1 MNLIYKHQ
9 NSSFSLSVSEIE
21 NKALQKKIDLALR
34 DIFKGFIVSQ
44 NETVVCEFLF
54 TDNIEKFIKDT
65 QFVRVKDIKVGNNQT
80 HFKDNELNFL
90 IDNSNPFKVIVNVV
104 NNETFK
110 SSLRIFNKAYKTN
123 IELQITTFYYR
134 IFLLF
139 SQLWN
144 LENNCSY
151 IHASAIE
158 VNGRSMLFTADSGV
172 GKSALLFQL
181 SQEEGA
187 KFIADDLTIIS
198 DKSESYFQGRCL
210 SVKPYHLKYYSF
222 LAEKLKQLMRST
234 QRLQW
239 RIINDNRLTY
249 RITPTELF
257 DYICEKSEIK
267 RIVHLCNHS
276 KGIFEIKEISS
287 DDLIGFT
294 IPILTNELFL
304 ANYKLDTVAS
314 LPNSPFQSTDKMY
327 AATKNI
333 FSQAFNDVE
342 IKLILVPYHSNPIDL
357 FNFLKKEGCLN

>member
-9 NSSFSLSVSEIE
+9 NSSFSVSVSEIE
-21 NKALQKKIDLALR
+21 NKDLRKKIDLSLR
-34 DIFKGFIVSQ
+34 DVFNGFIVSQ
-44 NETVVCEFLF
+44 NETVVLEFLF

-65 QFVRVKDIKVGNNQT
+65 EFVRVKDIKAGNNQT

-104 NNETFK
+104 DNETFK

-151 IHASAIE
+151 IHASAVE
-158 VNGRSMLFTADSGV
+158 VNGRSVLFTADSGV

-181 SQEEGA
+181 SQDKDF

-198 DKSESYFQGRCL
+198 DKSESFFQGRCL

-222 LAEKLKQLMRST
+222 LAEKLKVLMGSI
-234 QRLQW
+234 QKLQW
-239 RIINDNRLTY
+239 RIINDNRMTY
-249 RITPTELF
+249 RIASTDLF
-257 DYICEKSEIK
+257 DKTCEKSEIK
-267 RIVHLCNHS
+267 RIIHLCNHS
-276 KGIFEIKEISS
+276 KETFEIKNISS
-287 DDLIGFT
+287 DELIGFT

-304 ANYKLDTVAS
+304 ANHKLNTVAS
-314 LPNSPFQSTDKMY
+314 LPNSPFQSADKMY
-327 AATKNI
+327 TASKNI
-333 FSQAFNDVE
+333 FSSAFKDVE
-342 IKLILVPYHSNPIDL
+342 LKLVLVPYQSSPIEL
-357 FNFLKKEGCLN
+357 FNLLKQEGCLN

>member
-1 MNLIYKHQ
+1 MVASYIHKDVA
-9 NSSFSLSVSEIE
+9 FKVSVTEIE
-21 NKALQKKIDLALR
+21 NSNLQLTIFNALKDV
-34 DIFKGFIVSQ
+34 FKGFSIVESDH
-44 NETVVCEFLF
+44 VAMEFTF

-65 QFVRVKDIKVGNNQT
+65 EFVRVKDIKVGNNQT

-90 IDNSNPFKVIVNVV
+90 IDNSNPFKVTVNVV
-104 NNETFK
+104 DNETFK

-151 IHASAIE
+151 IHSSAVE
-158 VNGRSMLFTADSGV
+158 VNGRSILFTADSGV
-172 GKSALLFQL
+172 GKSALLLQL
-181 SQEEGA
+181 SQDKDF

-222 LAEKLKQLMRST
+222 LAEKLKKLMSST

-239 RIINDNRLTY
+239 RIINDNRQTY

-257 DYICEKSEIK
+257 DNICEKSQIK

-276 KGIFEIKEISS
+276 KDIFEIKDISS
-287 DDLIGFT
+287 DDLIAST

-304 ANYKLDTVAS
+304 ANYKLDTVSS

-333 FSQAFNDVE
+333 FSQAFNDVD

-357 FNFLKKEGCLN
+357 FNFLKQEGCLN